1 MLKSPEVSKEIASK
15 SFRLLKPGDIE
26 EVILTHKLK
35 KGFVDI
41 QPLMASV
48 CHADDRCFAGERRPE
63 ALAKKLPMALLHEG
77 IGTVKESASNHFEV
91 GQRVVIVPNV
101 PGYMLRGE
109 EKTDSVPDNYS
120 KDSVFLSSG
129 YDGIAQ
135 SNLVQPEGAV
145 VPLPDNIPDEIAILT
160 EVSTVGY
167 HASSH
172 VAKELAKPGCRVALF
187 GDGPVGYMAA
197 AVLHYIRGID
207 KDHLTVFGAVPDRLS
222 KFDFANNELVTNY
235 DFDNAGE
242 QFDVIFEATGG
253 NFSSS
258 AINEGIKVIKRTG
271 KFVLMGVSENLVPID
286 TRDILEKGLTF
297 YGTSRSTTP
306 DFQAVVEAMSQSKDY
321 QNTLRKLLPEN
332 ETVIKSASDLNKA
345 FENIVASKAWY
356 KAVLKFEW

>member
-1 MLKSPEVSKEIASK
+1 MLNNAVRSKEITSK
-15 SFRLLKPGDIE
+15 SYRLLNPGDIE
-26 EVILTHKLK
+26 EVMLK
-35 KGFVDI
+35 HELKPGFVNI

-48 CHADDRCFAGERRPE
+48 CHADDRYFAGKRRPE

-77 IGTVKESASNHFEV
+77 IGTIKETMSDKFQK

-109 EKTDSVPDNYS
+109 KKKDTIPDNYS
-120 KDSVFLSSG
+120 VDSVFLSSG

-135 SNLVQPEGAV
+135 SDLVQPDRAV

-167 HASSH
+167 HATSH
-172 VAKELAKPGCRVALF
+172 VADALAKPDCRVALF

-207 KDHLTVFGAVPDRLS
+207 KEHLTVFGAVPDRLNE
-222 KFDFANNELVTNY
+222 FDFANKELVTEY
-235 DFDNAGE
+235 DFDHAGE

-271 KFVLMGVSENLVPID
+271 KFVLMGVSEDLVPID

-306 DFQAVVEAMSQSKDY
+306 DFEEVVKAMSQSQAY
-321 QNTLRKLLPEN
+321 QDTLRKLLPQK
-332 ETVIKSASDLNKA
+332 ETIIRSASDLNKA
-345 FENIVASKAWY
+345 FEAIVASKAWY